1 MDQWTD
7 DDAMDTSLFRE
18 HPSNSEENV
27 KPVEEEINLKPD
39 DNQSENSSHTNMDHG
54 DPDLTVTVFGCSEA
68 VQFGR
73 DNILLGEEQLSLS
86 AEYPITVPDK
96 QHGAEI
102 ETSLGETNMLP
113 LGSLEQTDKG
123 QEQKLI
129 IMDQWTDD
137 DAMDTSLFREHPSNS
152 EENVK
157 PVEEEINL
165 KPDDNQS
172 ENSSH
177 TNMDHGDPDL
187 TVTVFGCSEAVQFGR
202 DNILLGEEQLSLS
215 AEYPITVP
223 VERKISEH
231 QVSVINMIGSHNADL
246 KTLSHYIGQLSEN
259 EIHAFIFV
267 VRLGQLTDTDEMG
280 IEWLQRTFGDRV
292 LSFVIIL
299 FTYEQEEECDSIID
313 DLKNNSVLEQLL
325 EKCGRRN
332 YTCSKLMNNQSEIT
346 ELMDRIKYLFSDNN
360 QQCYTREMY
369 RSSLGDKQHGA
380 EIETSLGETNM
391 LPLGSLEQTDKGQ
404 EQKENVKP
412 VEEEINLKPDDNQS
426 ENSSH
431 TNMDHGDPDLTVTV
445 FGCSEAV
452 QFGRDNILL
461 GEEQLSLSA
470 EYPITV
476 PVERKISEHQVS
488 VINMIGSHNAD
499 LKTLSHYIGQLSEN
513 EIHAFIFV
521 VRLGQ
526 LTDTDEMGIEWLQR
540 TFGDRVLSF
549 VIILFT
555 YEQEEECDSIID
567 DLKNNSVLEQLLE
580 KCGRRNYTCSKLMNN
595 QSEITELMN
604 RIKYLFSHN
613 NQQSYTREM
622 YRSSLGDKQHGAEI
636 ETSLGETNML
646 PLGSL
651 EQTDKGQEQK
661 RRQTSQV
668 AKLRQLQLTGS
679 IAEEAFAKSV
689 INRHKCL

>member
-1 MDQWTD
+1 MK
-7 DDAMDTSLFRE
+7 E
-18 HPSNSEENV
+18 EENV

-96 QHGAEI
+96 QHGYRP
-102 ETSLGETNMLP
+102 SG
-113 LGSLEQTDKG
+113 
-123 QEQKLI
+123 LI

-404 EQKENVKP
+404 EQKV
-412 VEEEINLKPDDNQS
+412 IG
-426 ENSSH
+426 H
-431 TNMDHGDPDLTVTV
+431 
-445 FGCSEAV
+445 
-452 QFGRDNILL
+452 L
-461 GEEQLSLSA
+461 G
-470 EYPITV
+470 
-476 PVERKISEHQVS
+476 
-488 VINMIGSHNAD
+488 
-499 LKTLSHYIGQLSEN
+499 
-513 EIHAFIFV
+513 
-521 VRLGQ
+521 
-526 LTDTDEMGIEWLQR
+526 
-540 TFGDRVLSF
+540 
-549 VIILFT
+549 
-555 YEQEEECDSIID
+555 
-567 DLKNNSVLEQLLE
+567 
-580 KCGRRNYTCSKLMNN
+580 
-595 QSEITELMN
+595 
-604 RIKYLFSHN
+604 
-613 NQQSYTREM
+613 
-622 YRSSLGDKQHGAEI
+622 
-636 ETSLGETNML
+636 
-646 PLGSL
+646 
-651 EQTDKGQEQK
+651 
-661 RRQTSQV
+661 
-668 AKLRQLQLTGS
+668 
-679 IAEEAFAKSV
+679 
-689 INRHKCL
+689 